1 MALAAIKGDR
11 TLAQLAEQ
19 FDVQAYLRAYGSVS
33 KARTSRGRY
42 LDFYSGCRPHSTLDR
57 IKLTSPRCPSAWQP
71 NHGSRFT
78 YPCGKTVQTTGGH
91 LIEPAA
97 AFEWPLNAAMARARN
112 ANSSPIPK
120 LIRRLTTITRA
131 PILAHAEMIALSRSD
146 KWQLATCALLR
157 WS

>member
-1 MALAAIKGDR
+1 VALAAIKGDR
-11 TLAQLAEQ
+11 TLAELAEQ

-57 IKLTSPRCPSAWQP
+57 IKLTSPRCPSAWRP

-78 YPCGKTVQTTGGH
+78 YPKLFRQPGPPHRACSR
-91 LIEPAA
+91 LRMAPY
-97 AFEWPLNAAMARARN
+97 AAMARARN

-120 LIRRLTTITRA
+120 IVRRLTTITRA
-131 PILAHAEMIALSRSD
+131 PILAHAKMIALSRSD

>member
-1 MALAAIKGDR
+1 VSFRLTAGTLCSANQERQRADDRAPHTWLRGQGAKVALAAIKGDR
-11 TLAQLAEQ
+11 TLAELAEQ

-33 KARTSRGRY
+33 KARPSRGRY
-42 LDFYSGCRPHSTLDR
+42 LDFYNGCRPHSTLDR

-97 AFEWPLNAAMARARN
+97 AFELPLIMQPWREPATPIARRY
-112 ANSSPIPK
+112 
-120 LIRRLTTITRA
+120 
-131 PILAHAEMIALSRSD
+131 RS
-146 KWQLATCALLR
+146 
-157 WS
+157 